1 MPSALWN
8 APRCAAAAEPRP
20 ARPACDDR
28 GMPPC
33 GFRRHS
39 VPWRPNGRHT
49 ARDERLPVRAQSL

>member
-8 APRCAAAAEPRP
+8 APRCTAAAERRP
-20 ARPACDDR
+20 ARPAYDGR

-39 VPWRPNGRHT
+39 V
-49 ARDERLPVRAQSL
+49 